1 MKSKSGYWLHSDA
14 QNESFGPFSS
24 EESAWRYLF
33 GRESGGLEREQHKRA
48 GWHVVRLMADVDN
61 RPLHV
66 GKDGLR
72 G

>member
-1 MKSKSGYWLHSDA
+1 MKSKAGYWLHSDA

-24 EESAWRYLF
+24 EEFAWRYLF
-33 GRESGGLEREQHKRA
+33 GRESSWLDRLQHKNA

-61 RPLHV
+61 RPLQV